1 MTGRLAIAV
10 AGLLLAAGSLGAS
23 GPRLTASLGGPGG
36 IQSGDL
42 LRLGKIDYVSAADVV
57 RCIGECRQDRVA
69 VEEQHSALYIIHFRN
84 DPDIMW
90 LSVNSESPIFV
101 ELRLRHARW
110 MARHPGWDGWIAF

>member
-1 MTGRLAIAV
+1 MPNGRSGGFVIETADLKQLVRAV
-10 AGLLLAAGSLGAS
+10 SDTAVVGQLTIGLRPRAA
-23 GPRLTASLGGPGG
+23 
-36 IQSGDL
+36 
-42 LRLGKIDYVSAADVV
+42 SAADVV
-57 RCIGECRQDRVA
+57 RCVGECRQDRVA

-110 MARHPGWDGWIAF
+110 MAGHPGWDGWIAF